1 MAQVKQV
8 KQITLR
14 ALSRPGVLA
23 GICKAL
29 SDAEVNLIAISATD
43 GDKRSKLRMVV
54 SDPERAK
61 QVLAA
66 AKIRCGEEPALLL
79 TLDDK
84 PGSLGRVAERLAA
97 AKINIKCTYATTG
110 GGGTAQVVLVVPNP
124 DKAER
129 ALA

>member
-1 MAQVKQV
+1 MAQVKQL
-8 KQITLR
+8 TLT
-14 ALSRPGVLA
+14 ALSKPGVLA
-23 GICKAL
+23 RICGVL
-29 SDAEVNLIAISATD
+29 SDAGVNLVAICAAD
-43 GDKRSKLRMVV
+43 GDGHSKLRMLV
-54 SDPERAK
+54 SDPARAK
-61 QVLAA
+61 QALAA

-84 PGSLGRVAERLAA
+84 PGSLGRVVARLAA

-110 GGGTAQVVLVVPNP
+110 SGGTAQVVLVVPNP

>member
-1 MAQVKQV
+1 MAQVKQL
-8 KQITLR
+8 TLT
-14 ALSRPGVLA
+14 ALSKPGVLA
-23 GICKAL
+23 RICGVL
-29 SDAEVNLIAISATD
+29 SDAGVNLVAICAAD
-43 GDKRSKLRMVV
+43 GDGRSKLRMLV
-54 SDPERAK
+54 SDPARAK
-61 QVLAA
+61 QALAA

-97 AKINIKCTYATTG
+97 AKINIRCTYATTG

>member
-1 MAQVKQV
+1 MAQVKQL
-8 KQITLR
+8 TLT
-14 ALSRPGVLA
+14 ALSKPGVLA
-23 GICKAL
+23 RICGVL
-29 SDAEVNLIAISATD
+29 SDAGVNLVAICAAD
-43 GDKRSKLRMVV
+43 GDGRSKLRMLV
-54 SDPERAK
+54 SDPARAK
-61 QVLAA
+61 QALAA

-84 PGSLGRVAERLAA
+84 PGSLGRVVARLAA

-110 GGGTAQVVLVVPNP
+110 GVGTAQVVLVVPNP

>member
-1 MAQVKQV
+1 MAQVKQL
-8 KQITLR
+8 TLT
-14 ALSRPGVLA
+14 ALSKPGVLA
-23 GICKAL
+23 KICGVL
-29 SDAEVNLIAISATD
+29 SDAGVNLVAICAAD
-43 GDKRSKLRMVV
+43 GDGRSKLRMLV
-54 SDPERAK
+54 SDPARAK
-61 QVLAA
+61 QALAA

-84 PGSLGRVAERLAA
+84 PGSLGRVVARLAA

-110 GGGTAQVVLVVPNP
+110 SGGTAQIVLVVPNP